1 MKQAAGFVIPTIHWL
16 ELSPLL
22 IVVVG
27 AVAVLLW
34 DTFFRSRDRT
44 FLTGL
49 TLAVLVSA
57 GGAVLWAMA
66 GPSGGAVSFGGMYV
80 FDRFTAFVFI
90 LILLASFLSVLVA
103 GAQMSLDEA
112 PAGEYFALILF
123 ASSGMML
130 MAGTRNMLMIF
141 IGLEILSISLYVLAG
156 YLRFDLKGNE
166 AALKYFLLGSFASGF
181 LLFGMAM
188 IYGAA
193 GSVDLAEIAVHL
205 RANPVSRNS
214 AFLLGI
220 GFLVVGLGFKVAAVP
235 FNMWTPDVYEGSPT
249 AVTAFMSVGPKAA
262 AFAAFFRIVL
272 TVSDFSGPNFV
283 TVLWIIA
290 AITMTVGNVVAI
302 WQSNIKRMLAYS
314 SIAHSGY
321 ILVALVSASEGG
333 TLATGG
339 FLYYLLVYAFM
350 NLGAFC
356 VVTVAGAGGG
366 ERTEIEDYAGMGFT
380 RPVLAAAMA
389 IFMVSLAGL
398 PPTGGFVAKFY
409 IFSAAIETGHV
420 WLVVVAVLNSVVSVY
435 YYLRLVVLMYMN
447 EPAAG
452 GEEHPGP
459 GAADWAGPYAF
470 FALFL
475 AVIATLNLGLFP
487 GVVMELARH
496 SSLLLN

>member
-1 MKQAAGFVIPTIHWL
+1 
-16 ELSPLL
+16 
-22 IVVVG
+22 
-27 AVAVLLW
+27 
-34 DTFFRSRDRT
+34 
-44 FLTGL
+44 
-49 TLAVLVSA
+49 
-57 GGAVLWAMA
+57 
-66 GPSGGAVSFGGMYV
+66 
-80 FDRFTAFVFI
+80 
-90 LILLASFLSVLVA
+90 
-103 GAQMSLDEA
+103 
-112 PAGEYFALILF
+112 
-123 ASSGMML
+123 
-130 MAGTRNMLMIF
+130 
-141 IGLEILSISLYVLAG
+141 
-156 YLRFDLKGNE
+156 
-166 AALKYFLLGSFASGF
+166 
-181 LLFGMAM
+181 
-188 IYGAA
+188 
-193 GSVDLAEIAVHL
+193 
-205 RANPVSRNS
+205 
-214 AFLLGI
+214 
-220 GFLVVGLGFKVAAVP
+220 
-235 FNMWTPDVYEGSPT
+235 
-249 AVTAFMSVGPKAA
+249 VGPKAA

-290 AITMTVGNVVAI
+290 AMTMTVGNVVAI

-314 SIAHSGY
+314 SIAHAGY

-389 IFMVSLAGL
+389 IFMVSMAGL

-452 GEEHPGP
+452 EEQSGP

-470 FALFL
+470 FALLL

-487 GVVMELARH
+487 GSVMELARD